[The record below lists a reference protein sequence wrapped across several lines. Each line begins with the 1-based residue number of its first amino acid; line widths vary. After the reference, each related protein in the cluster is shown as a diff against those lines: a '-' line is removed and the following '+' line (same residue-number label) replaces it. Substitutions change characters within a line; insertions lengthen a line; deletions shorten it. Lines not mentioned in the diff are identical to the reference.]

1 MKFLANEPMMQFLMH
16 PLHRNDLAGMTSL
29 YMELYTGPALTAA
42 EIAQAQSASVN
53 LSTSYINGQA
63 MSNFLRT
70 TRTRL
75 MYGPSSGGYPTFT
88 QKSHYGKA
96 DSKGLLTSQ
105 RSELLTFE
113 AAGTATL
120 AFVIFYNGSAWATG
134 SRVGFLLSVGA
145 IGSGAEVEME
155 NPVIVNGGRYKLND
169 IIIKIAGLLGE

>member
-16 PLHRNDLAGMTSL
+16 PFHRNDLPGVNTF
-29 YMELYTGPALTAA
+29 YVELFSGPALTAA

-53 LSTSYINGQA
+53 LSTGYVNGQA
-63 MSNFLRT
+63 MSNFLKT
-70 TRTRL
+70 TRTL
-75 MYGPSSGGYPTFT
+75 LAYGPGGSGYTTFN
-88 QKSHYGKA
+88 QKSHYGEA
-96 DSKGLLTSQ
+96 DSKALLISQ
-105 RSELLTFE
+105 RSELLTFL

-134 SRVGFLLSVGA
+134 SRIGFLLSVGS

-169 IIIKIAGLLGE
+169 IIIKLPGLLGE